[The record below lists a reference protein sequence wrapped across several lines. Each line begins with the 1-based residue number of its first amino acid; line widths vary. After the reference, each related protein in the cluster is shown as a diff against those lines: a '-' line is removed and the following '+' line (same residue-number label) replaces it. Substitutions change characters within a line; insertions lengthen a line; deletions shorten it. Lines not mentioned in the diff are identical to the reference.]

1 MDNFALAFTF
11 ILDKSNKKN
20 SESNS
25 VKREKKV
32 INKRSRVTVEE
43 KRLKLAVELVRTG
56 GSEDCS

>member
-1 MDNFALAFTF
+1 MDNFALAFMF